1 MASKAVKIHNQQMR
15 AEAVEHIAV
24 QIYVQLSG
32 ISPEYE
38 KAIEMSI
45 ERAEMWVD
53 ARDKRNASR
62 VAGYESISEDET

>member
-1 MASKAVKIHNQQMR
+1 MATKAVKIHNQQMR

>member
-1 MASKAVKIHNQQMR
+1 MATKAVKIHNQQMR

-62 VAGYESISEDET
+62 VAGYASISEDET

>member
-1 MASKAVKIHNQQMR
+1 MATKAVKIHNQQMR

-45 ERAEMWVD
+45 ERAEQWVD

>member
-1 MASKAVKIHNQQMR
+1 MATKAVKIHNQQMR
-15 AEAVEHIAV
+15 AEAVEYIAV

-62 VAGYESISEDET
+62 VAGYASISEDET